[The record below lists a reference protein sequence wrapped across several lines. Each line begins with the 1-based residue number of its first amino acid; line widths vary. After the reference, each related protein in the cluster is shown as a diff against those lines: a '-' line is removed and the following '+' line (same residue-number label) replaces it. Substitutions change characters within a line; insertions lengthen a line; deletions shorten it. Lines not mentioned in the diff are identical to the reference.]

1 LLYDPIAGRV
11 RGGIEVKDA
20 VPLMFD
26 DEEAIKHPEPQRGH
40 REEVERRHHLTVI
53 VKEGQPT
60 LGLLAVRSPFQTLQ
74 ITRDGGFG
82 DLESELKQ
90 LAMDAGCPPRRI
102 FRFQAADQLADFLAD
117 FRPSALP
124 GAATQTPKQ
133 PEAKAMPGHHGVR
146 LHEEQGIRPVRPP
159 TAECHP
165 EQSIQV
171 S

>member
-1 LLYDPIAGRV
+1 MKNAT
-11 RGGIEVKDA
+11 
-20 VPLMFD
+20 PLMLD
-26 DEEAIKHPEPQRGH
+26 DEEAIEYAERQSRH
-40 REEVERRHHLTVI
+40 RKEVERRHHFAVI

-60 LGLLAVRSPFQTLQ
+60 LGLLAVRPPFQTLQ
-74 ITRDGGFG
+74 ITRDGGLG

-102 FRFQAADQLADFLAD
+102 FRFHTADQLADLLAD
-117 FRPSALP
+117 FRTSDLS
-124 GAATQTPKQ
+124 GATTQSPKP

-146 LHEEQGIRPVRPP
+146 LDEEQGIRPVGPP

-165 EQSIQV
+165 EQPIQV

>member
-1 LLYDPIAGRV
+1 VGT
-11 RGGIEVKDA
+11 VK
-20 VPLMFD
+20 
-26 DEEAIKHPEPQRGH
+26 K
-40 REEVERRHHLTVI
+40 VERRHHLAVI

-60 LGLLAVRSPFQTLQ
+60 LGLLAVRPPFQTLQ
-74 ITRDGGFG
+74 ITRDGGFR

-90 LAMDAGCPPRRI
+90 LAMDAGCPPGRI
-102 FRFQAADQLADFLAD
+102 FRFQAANQVADFLAD
-117 FRPSALP
+117 FRTSAWP

-146 LHEEQGIRPVRPP
+146 LDDEQGIRPVGPP